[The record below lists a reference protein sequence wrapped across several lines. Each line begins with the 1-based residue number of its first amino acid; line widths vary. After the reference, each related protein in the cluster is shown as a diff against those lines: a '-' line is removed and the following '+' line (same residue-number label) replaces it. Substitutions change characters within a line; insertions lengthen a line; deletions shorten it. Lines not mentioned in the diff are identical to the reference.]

1 MDHEP
6 DRVLID
12 RERIRTRV
20 REMGSALSKD
30 LSDALAAEGFNPTE
44 HPDRVVL
51 MPVMTGAMV
60 FAADLI
66 REMPLRL
73 SIRIVTVS
81 SYPGE
86 STRSQGVTLKS
97 KLPEDLAGRHVVIID
112 DILDSGRTLSALM
125 DAVTALGAASVRAC
139 VLLKKR
145 VPRETNVKAQHVGFE
160 IPDEFVVGYG
170 LDYNGFYRNLPEI
183 VTMKRVKP

>member
-1 MDHEP
+1 M
-6 DRVLID
+6 LID
-12 RERIRTRV
+12 RERIRQRV
-20 REMGSALSKD
+20 REMGAELSRD
-30 LSDALAAEGFNPTE
+30 LSAALTAEGYQPTE

-51 MPVMTGAMV
+51 IPVMTGAIV

-66 REMPLRL
+66 REMPLRI

-86 STRSQGVTLKS
+86 STTSQGVTIKS
-97 KLPEDLAGRHVVIID
+97 RLPEDLSGRHVVIID
-112 DILDSGRTLSALM
+112 DILDSGRTLAALSE
-125 DAVTALGAASVRAC
+125 AVRAQGAASVRSC
-139 VLLKKR
+139 VLLKKN
-145 VPRETNVKAQHVGFE
+145 VPRDVVVPNCSAGFE

-183 VTMKRVKP
+183 VTMRRVSA